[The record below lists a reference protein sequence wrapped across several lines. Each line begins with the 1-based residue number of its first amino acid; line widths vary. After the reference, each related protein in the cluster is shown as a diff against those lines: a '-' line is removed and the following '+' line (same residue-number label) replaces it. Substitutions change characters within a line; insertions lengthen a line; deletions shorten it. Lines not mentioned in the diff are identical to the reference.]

1 MNRTT
6 PRPWK
11 IEDSTHI
18 VQAVGNA
25 AGVVVCDVENYSRFT
40 QDDVRNAANAE
51 LIVRAVNAHDDLVTA
66 LAELVATKDLHDQLE
81 VLKPLPAAHEEE
93 YRKRRIAA
101 WDAARNALAKA
112 GAR

>member
-25 AGVVVCDVENYSRFT
+25 AGVVICDVENYSRFT

-51 LIVRAVNAHDDLVTA
+51 LIVRAVNAHDDLVVA
-66 LAELVATKDLHDQLE
+66 LKGVVADWNASESYRAGDT
-81 VLKPLPAAHEEE
+81 LPD
-93 YRKRRIAA
+93 Y
-101 WDAARNALAKA
+101 L
-112 GAR
+112 

>member
-40 QDDVRNAANAE
+40 QDDARNAANAE
-51 LIVRAVNAHDDLVTA
+51 LIVRAVNAHDDLVAACKAALQLAWEVGSESEDGVGTLLADGRGDLWRQLTA
-66 LAELVATKDLHDQLE
+66 AVTKAEGQ
-81 VLKPLPAAHEEE
+81 
-93 YRKRRIAA
+93 
-101 WDAARNALAKA
+101 
-112 GAR
+112 